1 MTSLEATFREMRGEK
16 PAKKEKVIE
25 TNNENDKVVGGT
37 MLGMNIDGKP
47 EGATTKD
54 FMDCVK
60 NTLIE
65 ARGGTVRE
73 ASSPV
78 PQNVKSRQNR
88 LVENGKVLVALMN
101 AIKEERLD
109 TSVLSNMESDI
120 NQLTEHLSAY
130 PEFRTIIQKKIKK
143 G

>member
-1 MTSLEATFREMRGEK
+1 MASLEATFRKMRGEE
-16 PAKKEKVIE
+16 PIEKEKVNETITE
-25 TNNENDKVVGGT
+25 TNKVVGGT
-37 MLGMNIDGKP
+37 MLGINIDGKP

-65 ARGGTVRE
+65 ARGGTVPE
-73 ASSPV
+73 SSSPV

-109 TSVLSNMESDI
+109 TRVLSNMESDI
-120 NQLTEHLSAY
+120 HQLTEHLSAY